1 MTGSRGRGRFF
12 FVQDYSLL
20 KNTSVLECMRY
31 NSAVFNKQERSML
44 KKVGRIIRMRGI
56 RKYPILQALGAAIL
70 FGASAPLSKIL
81 LEDTEPII
89 LAGLLYLG
97 SGVSAVI
104 LRFFRLAS
112 EKEVP
117 IEADLTSHDIPWLA
131 GAVIAGGILA
141 PILLLLGLQSTPAAT
156 ASLLLNL
163 ESVATVVIA
172 SFIFS
177 EAIGKRVWWA
187 MAFITVAGIA
197 LSLDLTARWGLSLGA
212 LAVISACFLWG
223 LDNNLTRN
231 VSAKD
236 PLSIVA
242 IKGLAAGS
250 FSLLLGFILGNSLP
264 SLSIIAQALLVG
276 SFCYGVS
283 ITLFVLAM
291 RSLGA
296 ARTGTLFATAP
307 FVGAALSLV
316 ILREQPASLFF
327 ISLPLMILGVV
338 LMLSESH
345 AHSHPHE
352 LDEHDH
358 CHSHPDI
365 HHLHNHD
372 SESLEE
378 ALTHSHWHTHPTVV
392 HVHAHT
398 PDLHHRHPH

>member
-1 MTGSRGRGRFF
+1 
-12 FVQDYSLL
+12 
-20 KNTSVLECMRY
+20 
-31 NSAVFNKQERSML
+31 
-44 KKVGRIIRMRGI
+44 
-56 RKYPILQALGAAIL
+56 
-70 FGASAPLSKIL
+70 
-81 LEDTEPII
+81 
-89 LAGLLYLG
+89 
-97 SGVSAVI
+97 
-104 LRFFRLAS
+104 
-112 EKEVP
+112 
-117 IEADLTSHDIPWLA
+117 
-131 GAVIAGGILA
+131 
-141 PILLLLGLQSTPAAT
+141 
-156 ASLLLNL
+156 
-163 ESVATVVIA
+163 
-172 SFIFS
+172 
-177 EAIGKRVWWA
+177 
-187 MAFITVAGIA
+187 
-197 LSLDLTARWGLSLGA
+197 LSLSA
-212 LAVISACFLWG
+212 LAVIGACFLWG

-250 FSLLLGFILGNSLP
+250 FSLMLGFILGNSLP
-264 SLSIIAQALLVG
+264 SLLIIAQALLVG

>member
-1 MTGSRGRGRFF
+1 
-12 FVQDYSLL
+12 
-20 KNTSVLECMRY
+20 MR
-31 NSAVFNKQERSML
+31 
-44 KKVGRIIRMRGI
+44 RIS
-56 RKYPILQALGAAIL
+56 KYPILQALGAAVL

-81 LEDTEPII
+81 LQDIEPVI

-197 LSLDLTARWGLSLGA
+197 LSLDLTGSWGLSLSA
-212 LAVISACFLWG
+212 LAVIGACFLWG

-250 FSLLLGFILGNSLP
+250 FSLMLGFILGNSLP
-264 SLSIIAQALLVG
+264 SLLIIAQALLVG

-327 ISLPLMILGVV
+327 IFLPLMILGVV

-352 LDEHDH
+352 LEEHDH

>member
-1 MTGSRGRGRFF
+1 
-12 FVQDYSLL
+12 
-20 KNTSVLECMRY
+20 MR
-31 NSAVFNKQERSML
+31 V
-44 KKVGRIIRMRGI
+44 II
-56 RKYPILQALGAAIL
+56 KYPILQALGAAVL
-70 FGASAPLSKIL
+70 FGASAPLSKML
-81 LEDTEPII
+81 LQDIEPVI

-104 LRFFRLAS
+104 LRYFRLAS
-112 EKEVP
+112 EKDVP
-117 IEADLTSHDIPWLA
+117 VEADLTPHDIPWLA

-141 PILLLLGLQSTPAAT
+141 PILLLLGLKSTPAAT

-172 SFIFS
+172 SFIFR

-187 MAFITVAGIA
+187 MAFISIAGIA
-197 LSLDLTARWGLSLGA
+197 LSLDVTGRWGLSIGA
-212 LAVISACFLWG
+212 LAVIGACFLWG

-236 PLSIVA
+236 PLAIVA

-250 FSLLLGFILGNSLP
+250 FSLLLGLILGNSLP
-264 SLSIIAQALLVG
+264 SLWIIVLAMLVG
-276 SFCYGVS
+276 SFSYGVS

-296 ARTGTLFATAP
+296 ARTGTLFSTAP

-316 ILREQPASLFF
+316 ILREQPTTLFF
-327 ISLPLMILGVV
+327 VSLPLMIIGVA

-345 AHSHPHE
+345 AHAHAHE
-352 LDEHDH
+352 LEEHDH
-358 CHSHPDI
+358 CHSHPDS
-365 HHLHNHD
+365 HHLHTHD
-372 SESLEE
+372 SESPEE
-378 ALTHSHWHTHPTVV
+378 ALTHSHWHTHPPAV

-398 PDLHHRHPH
+398 PDLHHRHNH